1 MTAAGGTLDRWRSE
15 KTAAFLS
22 TAVAAAEPDP
32 AKAALF
38 KDMAAAA
45 EEQAGILAQDL
56 GHTPDFAPSLRSRLI
71 ASCIA
76 AFGPRAMRPI
86 LSAAKVRGVSVYSG
100 KTEAPA
106 GHPWPKTVEDVG
118 GRHRTFGGG
127 MLRAGVFGV

>member
-1 MTAAGGTLDRWRSE
+1 MTVAGGTLERWRSE

-22 TAVAAAEPDP
+22 SAVAAAEPDP

-56 GHTPDFAPSLRSRLI
+56 GRTPDFTPSLRSHLI

-76 AFGPRAMRPI
+76 AFGARAMRPI
-86 LSAAKVRGVSVYSG
+86 LSATKVRGVSV
-100 KTEAPA
+100 
-106 GHPWPKTVEDVG
+106 
-118 GRHRTFGGG
+118 
-127 MLRAGVFGV
+127 